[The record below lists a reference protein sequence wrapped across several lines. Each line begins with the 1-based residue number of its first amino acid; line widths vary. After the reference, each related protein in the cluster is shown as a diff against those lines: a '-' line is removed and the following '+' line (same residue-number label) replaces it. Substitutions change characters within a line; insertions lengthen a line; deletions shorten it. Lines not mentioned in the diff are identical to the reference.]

1 MTGLLGMFFLLL
13 QKYGNQQ
20 PRRVPEQPPA
30 NSIGFM
36 ANLGFHEQERDK
48 LNKEKR
54 DEYNKFLDEVNMCI
68 L

>member
-1 MTGLLGMFFLLL
+1 
-13 QKYGNQQ
+13 
-20 PRRVPEQPPA
+20 
-30 NSIGFM
+30 M
-36 ANLGFHEQERDK
+36 ANLGFHDQERDK